1 MGYTIIEPP
10 AIDMTDKVLAAISHY
25 LNKFPEDPPQVRVI
39 YMSGDTHFTLV
50 GVSGQMAFPIE
61 G

>member
-25 LNKFPEDPPQVRVI
+25 LERFPEDPPQVRVI
-39 YMSGDTHFTLV
+39 YMPGDT
-50 GVSGQMAFPIE
+50 QP
-61 G
+61 